1 MTPATGDSAEMNSD
15 AATRDCLV
23 PLAVTGERR
32 ALFFVH
38 AIGGTVYFMRPVAQR
53 MSGVRD
59 VYGLQCHALDRRN
72 TPDATIEEMAS
83 RYRRAIRLIQPS
95 GPYEVAGYS
104 MGGLIAAEIAS
115 GMAAE
120 GEDVGLVAVIDSI
133 APSVPLPDAN
143 CAEALHLISL
153 ALGISPLF
161 YGDPARER
169 QELVRDFLSH
179 CASAGAARKTRKV
192 LGLADIEHLVDL
204 YLINGTAAKRYA
216 PAALSAPLSCL
227 MIREG
232 EASLS
237 LGVWQDLAAG
247 GLRVEFVDA
256 NHFQLMHEPAA
267 DLVAGVLSRWLGER
281 A

>member
-1 MTPATGDSAEMNSD
+1 MNSE
-15 AATRDCLV
+15 AAIRDCLV

-32 ALFFVH
+32 AMFFAH

-53 MSGVRD
+53 IAGLRD
-59 VYGLQCHALDRRN
+59 VYGLQCHALDPQN

-104 MGGLIAAEIAS
+104 MGGLIAAEIAR

-120 GEDVGLVAVIDSI
+120 GEVVGLVAVLDSI
-133 APSVPLPDAN
+133 APAVPLPDAN

-161 YGDPARER
+161 YGDPARAR
-169 QELVRDFLSH
+169 QDLVRDFLSH
-179 CASAGAARKTRKV
+179 CASAGTERKTRKV
-192 LGLADIEHLVDL
+192 LGHADIEHLVDL
-204 YLINGTAAKRYA
+204 YLINGTAVKRYA
-216 PAALSAPLSCL
+216 PSALSTPLSCL

-232 EASLS
+232 EAAST
-237 LGVWQDLAAG
+237 LGVWQELAAG

-256 NHFQLMHEPAA
+256 DHFQLMHEAAA
-267 DLVAGVLSRWLGER
+267 DLVAGVLRRWLGEG